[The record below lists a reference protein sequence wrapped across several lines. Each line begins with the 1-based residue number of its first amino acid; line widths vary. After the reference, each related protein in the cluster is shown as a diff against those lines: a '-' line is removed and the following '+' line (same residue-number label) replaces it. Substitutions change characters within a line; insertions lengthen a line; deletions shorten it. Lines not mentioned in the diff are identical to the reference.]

1 MKKVILGLFAVFT
14 SLLYCKGQV
23 TAEDTVFTQQQVL
36 RIYEV
41 VDSLEYEN
49 EFLKRQSDLNFRLVK
64 QYEISNKEL
73 EDLLS
78 YNERY
83 IAIRNAELETME
95 QSIVNLQKYIEATKR
110 PFWDKPLVWVLV
122 GASTI
127 YASSLI
133 VSNIR

>member
-1 MKKVILGLFAVFT
+1 MKKVILGVFIVFT
-14 SLLYCKGQV
+14 SFIYCKGQ
-23 TAEDTVFTQQQVL
+23 DTVFTQQEVL

-41 VDSLEYEN
+41 VDSLESEN
-49 EFLKRQSDLNFRLVK
+49 DFLKRQSDLNFRLIK

-95 QSIVNLQKYIEATKR
+95 QSIVNLQKYIQATKR
-110 PFWDKPLVWVLV
+110 PFWDKPLIWVLV

>member
-1 MKKVILGLFAVFT
+1 MKILSFIF
-14 SLLYCKGQV
+14 SLCLTITISAQ
-23 TAEDTVFTQQQVL
+23 TEDTVFTSQQVL

-41 VDSLEYEN
+41 IDSLENEN
-49 EFLKRQSDLNFRLVK
+49 KFLKKQYELSNKLLE
-64 QYEISNKEL
+64 QYEISNREL
-73 EDLLS
+73 EDLLN

-83 IAIRNAELETME
+83 IAIRNAELATVE
-95 QSIVNLQKYIEATKR
+95 QSVTSLQNYIKATKR

-133 VSNIR
+133 VANIR

>member
-1 MKKVILGLFAVFT
+1 MKKVILGFLALFISFV
-14 SLLYCKGQV
+14 YCKGQ
-23 TAEDTVFTQQQVL
+23 DTVFTQQEVL

-49 EFLKRQSDLNFRLVK
+49 EFLKRQSDLNFRLIK

>member
-1 MKKVILGLFAVFT
+1 MKILSFIF
-14 SLLYCKGQV
+14 SLCLTV
-23 TAEDTVFTQQQVL
+23 TVSAQNEDTVFTSQQVL

-41 VDSLEYEN
+41 IDSLENEN
-49 EFLKRQSDLNFRLVK
+49 KFLKKQYELSNKLLE

-73 EDLLS
+73 EDLLN

-83 IAIRNAELETME
+83 IAIRNAELATVE
-95 QSIVNLQKYIEATKR
+95 QSVTSLQNYIKATKR

-133 VSNIR
+133 VANIR

>member
-1 MKKVILGLFAVFT
+1 MKILSFIF
-14 SLLYCKGQV
+14 SLCLAITVNAQ
-23 TAEDTVFTQQQVL
+23 TEDTVFTSQQVL

-41 VDSLEYEN
+41 MDSLENEN
-49 EFLKRQSDLNFRLVK
+49 KFLKKQYELSNKLLE
-64 QYEISNKEL
+64 QYEISNREL
-73 EDLLS
+73 EDLLN

-83 IAIRNAELETME
+83 IAIRNAELATVE
-95 QSIVNLQKYIEATKR
+95 QSVTSLQNYIKATKR

-133 VSNIR
+133 VANIR